1 MRKYNMFNFLEKK
14 VSDADIDVITSKA
27 VAEIA
32 FRELALQIGISYI
45 ANALSKCE
53 IKTFKGGK
61 EVQDKLYYRL
71 NVSPNP
77 NENSSQFINK
87 FVENYYYKGGAL
99 LVPQGDM
106 IYCADSFDVDE
117 ANPLKE
123 FTYHNV
129 VFGTTQVKKR
139 YKSSE
144 VFHMKLDNKDVKKL
158 IDTLYT
164 QYGEIMALA
173 IQTFKRSNGKKYKL
187 ILDGYRAGDV
197 AFNQVFEEVIKKQ
210 LQTFIENDNAV
221 YPQFKGTELVEFST
235 ATPTN
240 SNDIIAMRKEIFD
253 TTAQA
258 LKIPQPMMYGNI
270 TNMNEIVKVFLSF
283 CIDPLA
289 DMASEEFTRKYYT
302 YDEWKRGDYVMIDT
316 SAINHVDILE
326 VADKVDKLIGCG
338 VANIDDMRK
347 RIGWQPLNTDFS
359 TSYFLTKNYDL
370 AQRVLTSEGT

>member
-1 MRKYNMFNFLEKK
+1 MRKYNLFNFLEKK

-302 YDEWKRGDYVMIDT
+302 YDEWKRGDYVKIDT